1 MTMKKRL
8 QRLCAGAL
16 AAMLLLCAV
25 PVSAKAA
32 GRFTDVPAG
41 YWAAEEIERAVELGL
56 FQGETATRFGV
67 GHQMTRGAFAVV
79 LCRFFGWEMTRPEH
93 GTYTD
98 VQDTGAWYYS
108 AVETA
113 YAHGAIT
120 SQTETFRPGDPITR
134 EEMAVMLIRALGY
147 GTIAGLVQE
156 LPMPFTDV
164 RTNTGYLAMAYE
176 LGLVSGTDK
185 TTFSPERTAT
195 REQTAVILIRLYDKL
210 HQEEPERLGILSSNW
225 DLTELAGCGIVA
237 VTAGQLVFNG
247 TVQVS
252 RTMEQEAE
260 TAAVAAV
267 RETGA
272 RVLLRVTGGSIAL
285 KGDAKRTALALAS
298 AAAEGGYDG
307 VFLDIPK
314 LKEPSQKKALTTMVK
329 AMNQALGDRLLYVA
343 VEAPAWQGTNYTGYD
358 YQALGASA
366 DRLVVRVTAY
376 EKMTGGFP
384 TAPLEP
390 LEEVYYALGELR
402 DLVPAEK
409 LSLMV
414 TTTGTLW
421 KSGKRAGSVRGE
433 ELDTMLADENTE
445 VYYSNRY
452 ACSYLI
458 REDGADRSVVWYLDR
473 QALDQRIR
481 MAGFFGV
488 GQICFTDLSS
498 VSDTLLG

>member
-176 LGLVSGTDK
+176 LGLVSVTDK
-185 TTFSPERTAT
+185 TTFSPERAAT

-237 VTAGQLVFNG
+237 VTAA
-247 TVQVS
+247 
-252 RTMEQEAE
+252 RTTCRRTCLLPTLPGCLMKLPRRR
-260 TAAVAAV
+260 TR
-267 RETGA
+267 RE
-272 RVLLRVTGGSIAL
+272 S
-285 KGDAKRTALALAS
+285 
-298 AAAEGGYDG
+298 
-307 VFLDIPK
+307 
-314 LKEPSQKKALTTMVK
+314 
-329 AMNQALGDRLLYVA
+329 
-343 VEAPAWQGTNYTGYD
+343 
-358 YQALGASA
+358 
-366 DRLVVRVTAY
+366 
-376 EKMTGGFP
+376 
-384 TAPLEP
+384 
-390 LEEVYYALGELR
+390 
-402 DLVPAEK
+402 
-409 LSLMV
+409 
-414 TTTGTLW
+414 
-421 KSGKRAGSVRGE
+421 
-433 ELDTMLADENTE
+433 
-445 VYYSNRY
+445 
-452 ACSYLI
+452 
-458 REDGADRSVVWYLDR
+458 
-473 QALDQRIR
+473 
-481 MAGFFGV
+481 
-488 GQICFTDLSS
+488 
-498 VSDTLLG
+498 